1 MNCCTYRVKQFCV
14 TVLIAT
20 GHLNR
25 NDKLWP
31 LHTLLTVCWVF
42 FIYRIGR
49 RHQNKN
55 LRASVIT
62 CAEDCVLYA
71 IILTPWRHFFHTT
84 SHVPFAYSPTAC
96 GLHVVDLLPTVF
108 ILTTIFLVNMGCQVS
123 QSALFLSLL
132 LTRNFG
138 GIIGTA
144 SFACWAPVFTQ
155 PTGTNHWK
163 LCMVVWLLA
172 FSDSF

>member
-84 SHVPFAYSPTAC
+84 SHVPFACSPTAC
-96 GLHVVDLLPTVF
+96 GLHVVDLLP
-108 ILTTIFLVNMGCQVS
+108 
-123 QSALFLSLL
+123 LSLFYRLFSWWICVVKWANL
-132 LTRNFG
+132 LSSSPCFWQETLE
-138 GIIGTA
+138 A
-144 SFACWAPVFTQ
+144 LLVQPVLHAGRQFSHSQQERITE
-155 PTGTNHWK
+155 NS
-163 LCMVVWLLA
+163 VW
-172 FSDSF
+172 